1 METIATQPYT
11 LVLVFLAG
19 LALGAAVAAWLGR
32 TLLRNERRS
41 SQAREQALMSAE
53 QQLRDSFQALS
64 AEALQNNN
72 KFFLE
77 LAQRTLGE
85 QHEEAARLLEARE
98 KAIDAMVKPVAES
111 LSKVDTK
118 LTQIEKERHGHYS
131 ALVTQLKA
139 VSESHERLHL
149 ETSNLVTALRA
160 PSVRG
165 RWGEMQ
171 LKRVVEMAGML
182 EHCDFSEQVSVSG
195 GDDGGRLRPDMIVHL
210 PGGKHVVVDAKV
222 PLEAYLDAH
231 EASDEA
237 TRKKRAKDHARQV
250 RQHMTQLGGKAYW
263 NQFEATPEFV
273 VMFLPSESIFSA
285 AFEQDP
291 NLLEF
296 GVDQHVIVSSPTT
309 LIALLR
315 AVAYG
320 WQQEKL
326 AENAAKIS
334 QLGRE
339 LHDRVATLAGHFHKL
354 GRRLDGAVAA
364 YNDAVGSLE
373 SRVLVSAR
381 RFSELGAGSSA
392 NIDELEVVDHR
403 SRPLRAPAVAS
414 EASSPEGAGSAEE
427 NHNDPED

>member
-1 METIATQPYT
+1 VGGIATQPFT
-11 LVLVFLAG
+11 LVLIFLVG
-19 LALGAAVAAWLGR
+19 LAIGAAVATWLGR
-32 TLLRNERRS
+32 ILLQGERRT
-41 SQAREQALMSAE
+41 REERENAHQSADR
-53 QQLRDSFQALS
+53 QLRESFQALS

-85 QHEEAARLLEARE
+85 QHEEAARTLEARE
-98 KAIDAMVKPVAES
+98 KAINAMVKPVTES
-111 LSKVDTK
+111 LTKVDTK

-131 ALVTQLKA
+131 SLVTQLKA
-139 VSESHERLHL
+139 VSESHDRLHN

-182 EHCDFSEQVSVSG
+182 EHCDFSEQVSVSS
-195 GDDGGRLRPDMIVHL
+195 GDGDGGRLRPDLIVHL

-231 EASDEA
+231 EAVDEA

-250 RQHMTQLGGKAYW
+250 RQHMTQLGSKGYW

-273 VMFLPSESIFSA
+273 VMFLPSESIYSA

-296 GVDQHVIVSSPTT
+296 GVDQQVIVSSPTT

-326 AENAAKIS
+326 AENATKIS

-339 LHDRVATLAGHFHKL
+339 LHDRVATLAGHFHKV
-354 GRRLDGAVAA
+354 GKRLDSTVAA

-381 RFSELGAGSSA
+381 RFSELGAASSQA
-392 NIDELEVVDHR
+392 IPELEVVDHR
-403 SRPLRAPAVAS
+403 SRPLRAGDTSS
-414 EASSPEGAGSAEE
+414 ESAKQ
-427 NHNDPED
+427 DGGDSED

>member
-1 METIATQPYT
+1 MESIATQPYT
-11 LVLVFLAG
+11 LILVFLAG

-32 TLLRNERRS
+32 TLLRNERRN

-53 QQLRDSFQALS
+53 QQLRESFQALS

-131 ALVTQLKA
+131 ALVTQLKS

-182 EHCDFSEQVSVSG
+182 AHCDFSEQVSVDG

-231 EASDEA
+231 EA
-237 TRKKRAKDHARQV
+237 RKAV
-250 RQHMTQLGGKAYW
+250 QL
-263 NQFEATPEFV
+263 
-273 VMFLPSESIFSA
+273 
-285 AFEQDP
+285 
-291 NLLEF
+291 
-296 GVDQHVIVSSPTT
+296 T
-309 LIALLR
+309 LAI
-315 AVAYG
+315 Y
-320 WQQEKL
+320 Q
-326 AENAAKIS
+326 AAKE
-334 QLGRE
+334 QRP
-339 LHDRVATLAGHFHKL
+339 VKL
-354 GRRLDGAVAA
+354 
-364 YNDAVGSLE
+364 
-373 SRVLVSAR
+373 
-381 RFSELGAGSSA
+381 
-392 NIDELEVVDHR
+392 
-403 SRPLRAPAVAS
+403 
-414 EASSPEGAGSAEE
+414 
-427 NHNDPED
+427 